1 VGKYQKHYAFDLS
14 TIPGGILDVAITGS
28 FPGDR
33 FFAHS
38 CWPIA
43 NLDHFVRDGGTI
55 ILATPAP
62 GGLAHYSY
70 AKDYMPPTPQAIRRL
85 YEDVFYGKQ
94 GLWHACL
101 WMPIIEAL
109 AKKACIVVTETERL
123 PDFETVQIP
132 AVDSLQKAYER
143 VQARYGEE
151 MRVGNFPYGKWV
163 VPARMP
169 LTEYTSIPRK
179 GE

>member
-1 VGKYQKHYAFDLS
+1 
-14 TIPGGILDVAITGS
+14 
-28 FPGDR
+28 
-33 FFAHS
+33 
-38 CWPIA
+38 
-43 NLDHFVRDGGTI
+43 
-55 ILATPAP
+55 
-62 GGLAHYSY
+62 
-70 AKDYMPPTPQAIRRL
+70 
-85 YEDVFYGKQ
+85 
-94 GLWHACL
+94 
-101 WMPIIEAL
+101 MPIIEAL
-109 AKKACIVVTETERL
+109 AKNACIVVTETERL